1 MRLPLFSIQHPACI
15 NIYITILCGRLIYSL
30 VLCVGE
36 SSGFCLFV
44 DLYPFFCAKSGLFD
58 KPFKS
63 SIKNIPNIIGRR
75 SRII

>member
-1 MRLPLFSIQHPACI
+1 MLVNHPGFS
-15 NIYITILCGRLIYSL
+15 
-30 VLCVGE
+30 
-36 SSGFCLFV
+36 LFV

-75 SRII
+75 SWII

>member
-1 MRLPLFSIQHPACI
+1 MHESYVLVNHP
-15 NIYITILCGRLIYSL
+15 
-30 VLCVGE
+30 
-36 SSGFCLFV
+36 GFCLFV

-75 SRII
+75 SWII